1 MRLPPLAGGEPSVP
15 AQRDPSASLRAGVYR
30 VIDVFTQDPI
40 SDVRKLVYWS
50 MFAFVALA
58 AGGLIFGIYPHR
70 GKRPTSIPS
79 SRCATSNMLL
89 MPPPPLTARA
99 VLEAVAVIGTA
110 GSLSF
115 YFLSALSLASFL
127 REMRKKDRR
136 KKLEHPPLLESQLPP
151 VSILKPLKGVDPE
164 IWESFCTHCE
174 QDYPQFQL
182 VFGVNDPGDPA
193 VEVVRKLQAKY
204 PNCAIDLIVCDR
216 VLGANIKV
224 SNLVQMLSA
233 ARHELL
239 LVNDSDIRVPSD
251 YLRKVITPL
260 ADASVGLVTCL
271 YRAVASPTLGSRLE
285 ALGISTDFVPGVL
298 SARFLEKG
306 LHFGLGSTLAF
317 RRGDLEAIGG
327 FEALLDYLADDYE
340 LGRRIAATGKRVEL
354 SAATVDTFLPAYTLR
369 QFFRH
374 QLRWSRTIRD
384 ARRWGYTGLL
394 FTFGLPWALLTLLAA
409 HGAAWAWLLFTV
421 TFAARL
427 GVGFAAAWVVLHDRQ
442 IFRRELLRN
451 IFLLPLR
458 DLIAPLV
465 WVASWGGN
473 RIHWRGDS
481 FVLKDGKL
489 IRTIAPS

>member
-1 MRLPPLAGGEPSVP
+1 
-15 AQRDPSASLRAGVYR
+15 
-30 VIDVFTQDPI
+30 
-40 SDVRKLVYWS
+40 
-50 MFAFVALA
+50 
-58 AGGLIFGIYPHR
+58 
-70 GKRPTSIPS
+70 
-79 SRCATSNMLL
+79 MLL
-89 MPPPPLTARA
+89 MPTPPLTARA

-110 GSLSF
+110 GSLFF

-127 REMRKKDRR
+127 GDRR
-136 KKLEHPPLLESQLPP
+136 KKDGREKLQAPLPESQLPP

-174 QDYPQFQL
+174 QEYSQFQL
-182 VFGVNDPGDPA
+182 IFGVSDPGDPA
-193 VEVVRKLQAKY
+193 IEVVRKLQAKY
-204 PNCAIDLIVCDR
+204 PNCTIDLIVCDR

-224 SNLVQMLSA
+224 SNLVQMLPA

-239 LVNDSDIRVPSD
+239 LVNDSDIRVPAD
-251 YLRKVITPL
+251 YLRKVIAPL

-271 YRAVASPTLGSRLE
+271 YRTVAGPTLGSRLE

-317 RRGDLEAIGG
+317 RRRDLEAIGG

-340 LGRRIAATGKRVEL
+340 LGRRIAATGKRIEL
-354 SAATVDTFLPAYTLR
+354 SAAIVTTFLPAYTLR

-384 ARRWGYTGLL
+384 ARRWGYAGLL
-394 FTFGLPWALLTLLAA
+394 FTFGLPWALLALLAA
-409 HGAAWAWLLFTV
+409 HGAWAWVLFALTL
-421 TFAARL
+421 AARL
-427 GVGFAAAWVVLHDRQ
+427 GVGFGAAWVVLHDRQ
-442 IFRRELLRN
+442 IFRSELLRN

-465 WVASWGGN
+465 WVASFVGN